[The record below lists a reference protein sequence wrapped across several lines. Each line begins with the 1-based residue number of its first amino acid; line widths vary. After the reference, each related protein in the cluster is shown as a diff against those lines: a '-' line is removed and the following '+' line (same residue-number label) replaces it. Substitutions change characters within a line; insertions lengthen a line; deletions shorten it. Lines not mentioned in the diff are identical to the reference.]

1 MPDDSITHTPVP
13 TMTTSKLVDS
23 WNDAFKGL
31 ESGASVAF
39 GGFGLSGIPN
49 DAVHHLRQR
58 KDIKDLHAVSTESGI
73 SDVGLGLLIENGQLQ
88 SQE

>member
-1 MPDDSITHTPVP
+1 
-13 TMTTSKLVDS
+13 MTTSKLVKN
-23 WNDAFKGL
+23 WNEAFSGL
-31 ESGASVAF
+31 KSGASVAF

-49 DAVHHLRQR
+49 DAVHNLRQR
-58 KDIKDLHAVSTESGI
+58 KDIQDLHAISTESGI